1 MSELKLHI
9 YKGREIEKTYTAE
22 TYDLLSGTVEDIME
36 LIDIDKLSNSKN
48 DIALITEVVKMLKG
62 AFGLVKPLI
71 KEIFDGI
78 TDDEI
83 RRTSFKE
90 VAHLLINVSTYGL
103 AEMAG
108 IGGEKN

>member
-9 YKGREIEKTYTAE
+9 YKGREVEKIYTAE

-62 AFGLVKPLI
+62 AFNLVKPLI